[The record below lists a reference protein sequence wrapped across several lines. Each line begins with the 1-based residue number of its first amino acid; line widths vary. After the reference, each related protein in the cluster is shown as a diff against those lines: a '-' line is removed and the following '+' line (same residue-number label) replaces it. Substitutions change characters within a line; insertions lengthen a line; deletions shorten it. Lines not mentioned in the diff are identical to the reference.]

1 MVISDISQELL
12 MFLLSVLAAYTLY
25 LKAKFKEYGKID
37 GKLQSLEKLEVIEKS
52 LDTIKKNSEFEYHKK
67 KEDLKNLELLFENI
81 TISQRKVL
89 HSSIHRIKFYTE
101 LQQLLK
107 KNEEACVNKI
117 VTELDDLHSNYFSE
131 YDKAEFLFKA
141 YFNEYDCKGIEAWFY
156 GFSAAKCC
164 AEGKFKEALSKTL
177 TILTSLK
184 PDKKEEFKI
193 KISKDIARNIGFEN
207 ELINAGVE
215 ETEEYREG
223 FNALMKLVREQH
235 KLQ

>member
-1 MVISDISQELL
+1 MVISDISQEFL
-12 MFLLSVLAAYTLY
+12 MILLSLLAAYTLY
-25 LKAKFKEYGKID
+25 LEAKFKEYGKID
-37 GKLQSLEKLEVIEKS
+37 GKLQSLEKLKIIEES
-52 LDTIKKNSEFEYHKK
+52 LDNIKHNLEFEYHKK

-81 TISQRKVL
+81 TISQSKVL

-117 VTELDDLHSNYFSE
+117 ATELDDLHSSYFSE

-156 GFSAAKCC
+156 GFSAAKFC
-164 AEGKFKEALSKTL
+164 AEEKFIEVLSNAL
-177 TILTSLK
+177 TILTSLE
-184 PDKKEEFKI
+184 PDKKDDFKI
-193 KISKDIARNIGFEN
+193 KISKDISRNIDFEN
-207 ELINAGVE
+207 KLISAGSA
-215 ETEEYREG
+215 ETKTYKEG

-235 KLQ
+235 K

>member
-1 MVISDISQELL
+1 MAISDISQELL
-12 MFLLSVLAAYTLY
+12 MFLLSVLAVYTLY

-101 LQQLLK
+101 LQQSLK
-107 KNEEACVNKI
+107 KNEEACINKI
-117 VTELDDLHSNYFSE
+117 VSELDDLHSNYFSE
-131 YDKAEFLFKA
+131 YDKAEFLFTA

-156 GFSAAKCC
+156 GSSAAKCC
-164 AEGKFKEALSKTL
+164 AEDQFKEALSKTL

-184 PDKKEEFKI
+184 PLGFK
-193 KISKDIARNIGFEN
+193 
-207 ELINAGVE
+207 
-215 ETEEYREG
+215 
-223 FNALMKLVREQH
+223 
-235 KLQ
+235 